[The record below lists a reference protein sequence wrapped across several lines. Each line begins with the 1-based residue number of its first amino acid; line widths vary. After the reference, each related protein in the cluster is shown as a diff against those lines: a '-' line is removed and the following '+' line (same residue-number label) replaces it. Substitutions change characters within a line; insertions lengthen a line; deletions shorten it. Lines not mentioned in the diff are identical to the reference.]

1 MGIFSNKSSYYNHL
15 DKIIKNEFDKNYTS
29 EFNKNYSLRK
39 NRFTERK
46 KIMKYRKIKIN
57 DFPNWKTYLLSRLY
71 PDLNE
76 DWQFNFY
83 NAINDENYENQYL
96 FQNEL
101 FFEDFS
107 ISNMPQSIIKKI
119 NKNLQFETVLF
130 PLDGEELSRCSTKS
144 FLGSSTSI
152 ESKIINNVEKNNL
165 SCHLEIEMSNEI
177 YYSINDSTIN
187 SNKKLQNDLNNTNN
201 INNIEKDQ
209 RENKSN
215 IAHIKKLLIIILRQL
230 KNNLHPITRVIKEF
244 SEHFVSYINDS
255 ISKIQ
260 NNKYNKLKKEIIKE
274 VQHFIEIMQVVLKL
288 FYIKSINYQ
297 FFISERDEFI
307 NIISYILFNQKKE
320 KKYVFY
326 DSIYKI
332 FQYSNENK
340 AKELE
345 EKIKSFGNITPREAG
360 ISSKFCLDKESKE
373 CFKNEKN
380 QINEPVKKG
389 KESKLKKFLK
399 NKDKSSTN
407 QTELESDNIIEDN
420 DDDSDEEINSD
431 IFKRKVFKRKSSTDT
446 EINKKSRKTLVTS
459 STLTYEEFADTYNSY
474 QERDELKKKLKENI
488 DIFQIDEDS
497 NILGKGIDSNF
508 NMKHI
513 YNNSNNNVG
522 DIPYKKAIEYIKTIK
537 YYKIPLEKLTVL
549 ALTSIVITNSVDE
562 FWEEE
567 RNNLPKKFLEIDAD
581 ELVSIYLYIIYNMK
595 EYNIFTELDF
605 IQHFTTIISKQSMVG
620 YYYTTVSGCLNFILK
635 VNDKES
641 FTKG

>member
-15 DKIIKNEFDKNYTS
+15 DKVIKNEFDKNYTS

-39 NRFTERK
+39 NRFNERK

-177 YYSINDSTIN
+177 YYPINDSTIN

-307 NIISYILFNQKKE
+307 NIISYILFNQKKD
-320 KKYVFY
+320 KKYDFY

-332 FQYSNENK
+332 FQYSNES
-340 AKELE
+340 KENQLY
-345 EKIKSFGNITPREAG
+345 EKINSFGKLTPKEAG
-360 ISSKFCLDKESKE
+360 VSPKFCLDEESEKFIKEY
-373 CFKNEKN
+373 KNEKN
-380 QINEPVKKG
+380 EPEIKKT
-389 KESKLKKFLK
+389 ESKITKFLK
-399 NKDKSSTN
+399 DKENIKDENSN
-407 QTELESDNIIEDN
+407 DDN
-420 DDDSDEEINSD
+420 DDSDEKINNEKKIYKKKSS
-431 IFKRKVFKRKSSTDT
+431 KRKYSTSTDFNNDEDKRKLSSTS
-446 EINKKSRKTLVTS
+446 I
-459 STLTYEEFADTYNSY
+459 TYEEFANSYNSY
-474 QERDELKKKLKENI
+474 KEKDQLKEKIEEKI
-488 DIFQIDEDS
+488 DIFQTNREIKISLEDRTNYTTQISNKKEIDC
-497 NILGKGIDSNF
+497 
-508 NMKHI
+508 
-513 YNNSNNNVG
+513 
-522 DIPYKKAIEYIKTIK
+522 IPYKKAIEYIKTIK
-537 YYKIPLEKLTVL
+537 DYRVPLEKLTVL
-549 ALTSIVITNSVDE
+549 AFASILITNSIDE
-562 FWEEE
+562 YWEKEKD
-567 RNNLPKKFLEIDAD
+567 NLPKKFLTIDAD
-581 ELVSIYLYIIYNMK
+581 ELMSIYLYIVCNVKYK
-595 EYNIFTELDF
+595 DSNIFTELDF
-605 IQHFTTIISKQSMVG
+605 IQYFTTIISKQSMVG
-620 YYYTTVSGCLNFILK
+620 YYYTTVNGCLNFILK
-635 VNDKES
+635 VNNKES
-641 FTKG
+641 LVKNEI